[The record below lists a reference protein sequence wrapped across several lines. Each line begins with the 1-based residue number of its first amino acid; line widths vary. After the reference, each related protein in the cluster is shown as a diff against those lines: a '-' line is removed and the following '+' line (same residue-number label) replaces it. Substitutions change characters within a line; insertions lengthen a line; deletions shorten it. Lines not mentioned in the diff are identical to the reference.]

1 MAEELKQEEKKEQGK
16 NIMPTLFKVILGL
29 AFLALAAYLLIGR
42 GWWQDTWFVIKGCL
56 GPFLILAAIIT
67 LAIAKE

>member
-1 MAEELKQEEKKEQGK
+1 MAEEFKQEEKKTQGK
-16 NIMPTLFKVILGL
+16 NIMPVIFKVVLGL
-29 AFLALAAYLLIGR
+29 AFLVSAVYLLIGKS
-42 GWWQDTWFVIKGCL
+42 WWQDTWFLIRGCA